1 MAVLRKR
8 RGQRPGTRKRVP
20 RLGLDGLVGAL
31 SGFRAGLKQRG
42 LGQVFGIRG
51 TKRLG
56 VTVVGRRQLHFLGR
70 EQQGFRIV
78 QRRFNAMS
86 GKNAAFA
93 RLGRRNRD
101 CTCRRHA
108 CLDKRRDALG
118 WGDGTARMND
128 DQRRR
133 RQRKDL
139 AQRVLDGT
147 DRAPHDGIRGRPIR
161 DEDLFLALR
170 TTGYERHEFDS
181 ARA

>member
-1 MAVLRKR
+1 M
-8 RGQRPGTRKRVP
+8 P

-133 RQRKDL
+133 RHRKDL
-139 AQRVLDGT
+139 AQRVLDGVFF
-147 DRAPHDGIRGRPIR
+147 IRSMVFLITSFLSMFLLL
-161 DEDLFLALR
+161 LFSFVLAFLLQLLQFVSVKL
-170 TTGYERHEFDS
+170 YSDS
-181 ARA
+181 